1 MNLKSS
7 SAYYLSQSFWR
18 FLRKILNKKIWTYFY
33 TLYQKFLFPSLVE
46 RLSDT
51 KLELKENLNYPRYK
65 KEVNKGSDE
74 KFSKFLIKSSKPE
87 GAYRDYLDN
96 LFIKLKHKTF
106 TILEIG
112 VSSGASLRA
121 MEKYFSSA
129 YLWGVDID
137 KETFFKT
144 ERINHSGW
152 IDQLK
157 IETMRKFNSNT
168 NVKFDLIID
177 DGWHHPQSQINSL
190 VAFLPYL
197 SERGVYIV
205 EDIVNNHYKKNY
217 SLIIKI
223 LEKKNFNC
231 KYLVFKNNNS
241 EISNTLGYLIVSRK

>member
-1 MNLKSS
+1 MNLRSS
-7 SAYYLSQSFWR
+7 SAYYLSQPFWR

-33 TLYQKFLFPSLVE
+33 TLYQKFLFSGLAE
-46 RLSDT
+46 KLLHSN
-51 KLELKENLNYPRYK
+51 LELKENLNYPAY
-65 KEVNKGSDE
+65 KEVNKSSDE
-74 KFSKFLIKSSKPE
+74 KFSNLLIKSSKPE
-87 GAYRDYLDN
+87 GKYRDYLDN

-144 ERINHSGW
+144 ERINHLGW
-152 IDQLK
+152 VDQLK
-157 IETMRKFNSNT
+157 LDSMKKFSSNI
-168 NVKFDLIID
+168 NVKYDLIVD

-190 VAFLPYL
+190 VAFLPFL

-205 EDIVNNHYKKNY
+205 EDIVHNQYEKKY

-231 KYLVFKNNNS
+231 KYFVFKNNES
-241 EISNTLGYLIVSRK
+241 GISNTLGYLIISRK